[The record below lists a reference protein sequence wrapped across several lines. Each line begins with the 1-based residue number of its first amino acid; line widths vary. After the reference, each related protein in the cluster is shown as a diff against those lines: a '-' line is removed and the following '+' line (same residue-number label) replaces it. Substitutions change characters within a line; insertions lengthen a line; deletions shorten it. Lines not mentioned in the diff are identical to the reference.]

1 MIRWLDFQRV
11 NPSMVDLDRGASY
24 LPPLNHFIC
33 NGVEGDKVEMLMINV
48 AAVADAGWVD
58 YPSKGGWVL

>member
-1 MIRWLDFQRV
+1 
-11 NPSMVDLDRGASY
+11 MVDLDRGASY

-33 NGVEGDKVEMLMINV
+33 NGAEGDKVEMLMINV

-58 YPSKGGWVL
+58 YPSKGGWVW